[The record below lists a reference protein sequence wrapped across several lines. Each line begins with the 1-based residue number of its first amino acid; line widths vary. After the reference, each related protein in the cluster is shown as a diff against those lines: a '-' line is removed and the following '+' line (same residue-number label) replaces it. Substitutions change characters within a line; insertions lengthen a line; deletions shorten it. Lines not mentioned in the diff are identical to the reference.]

1 MSNIIHSFRGYTSFV
16 YRLIFIG
23 IFPAALF
30 ILTWFFTDSA
40 YLSWSWVIVFFYI
53 TYESIGDYM
62 VFAGICNKENN
73 NYVFLKT
80 SYLGE
85 TMFCQV
91 VLADLIRRFVVAAV
105 MGSIAWYREPS
116 GLVCISIGMIYAVAL
131 VIVNATRYC
140 EALLVYMCVWA
151 IALGGLARLVVLV
164 TEKMAVWK
172 LTELT
177 MLAKIVI
184 MAVIIAINV
193 ITMQHM
199 MLRERGV
206 INEE

>member
-85 TMFCQV
+85 TMFRQV

-116 GLVCISIGMIYAVAL
+116 GLVCISIGMIYGVAL

-177 MLAKIVI
+177 MSAKIVI

>member
-1 MSNIIHSFRGYTSFV
+1 MSNIIRSFRGYTSFV

-23 IFPAALF
+23 IFPVLLAG
-30 ILTWFFTDSA
+30 LTWFLA
-40 YLSWSWVIVFFYI
+40 EPNYIKWSWVIVFFYI

-80 SYLGE
+80 SYLGK
-85 TMFCQV
+85 TMFRQV

-116 GLVCISIGMIYAVAL
+116 RLVCITIGMIYAVAL
-131 VIVNATRYC
+131 ILVNATRYC
-140 EALLVYMCVWA
+140 EAFLVYLAVWG
-151 IALGGLARLVVLV
+151 IALWGLAWLVVLV
-164 TEKMAVWK
+164 TEKIAIWK

-177 MLAKIVI
+177 MPAKIVV
-184 MAVIIAINV
+184 MAVVIAINV

>member
-23 IFPAALF
+23 IFPPALF
-30 ILTWFFTDSA
+30 ILTWFFTDPA
-40 YLSWSWVIVFFYI
+40 YLSFYI

-85 TMFCQV
+85 TMFRQV

-105 MGSIAWYREPS
+105 MGSIAWYRDPS
-116 GLVCISIGMIYAVAL
+116 GLVCISIGMIYGVAL

-140 EALLVYMCVWA
+140 EALLIYLAVWW
-151 IALGGLARLVVLV
+151 IALWGLAWLVVLV
-164 TEKMAVWK
+164 TEKIAIWK

-177 MLAKIVI
+177 MLTKMVV
-184 MAVIIAINV
+184 MAVVIAINV

>member
-23 IFPAALF
+23 IFPPALF
-30 ILTWFFTDSA
+30 ILTWFFTDPA
-40 YLSWSWVIVFFYI
+40 YLSWSWVIVFF
-53 TYESIGDYM
+53 YM

-85 TMFCQV
+85 TMFRQV

-105 MGSIAWYREPS
+105 MGSIAWYRDPS
-116 GLVCISIGMIYAVAL
+116 GLVCISIGMIYGVAL

-140 EALLVYMCVWA
+140 EALLIYLAVWW
-151 IALGGLARLVVLV
+151 IALWGLAWLVVLV
-164 TEKMAVWK
+164 TEKIAIWK

-177 MLAKIVI
+177 MLTKMVV
-184 MAVIIAINV
+184 MAVVIAINV

>member
-1 MSNIIHSFRGYTSFV
+1 MSKIIHSFRGYTSFV

-85 TMFCQV
+85 TMFRQV

-116 GLVCISIGMIYAVAL
+116 GLVCISIGMIYGVAL

-177 MLAKIVI
+177 MSAKIVI